1 MNRKILQS
9 LKSFLSTH
17 QMALTALVIGIIS
30 GVVAFVLKSG
40 VKLFQSLFDFGAES
54 GGIQWWLV
62 ILPSA
67 GLIVVYVVL
76 NILLKYHPGA
86 GIPAVLQAIGKGK
99 GKISRKQI
107 LSASLGSLFTVG
119 TGGSAGL
126 EGPTVQVSA
135 ALGSLFSSNWKP
147 DFKTRRLYLACAC
160 AGSMAAI
167 FKAPVAAIVF
177 AIEVIMIDLTAMSLV
192 PLLLASIGSFIVSIL
207 LMGDHQ
213 LFSISLRSGFEMKHI
228 HHYILLGLLC
238 GFGSVY
244 FSRIYLFIIRQ
255 AKSIRSSRK
264 RLLICCCLISIIFLL
279 IPSLYGEG
287 YALVGSFLNNSTLDL
302 TANSIMD
309 SFNQGANSIILI
321 LLAALL
327 LKVVVTGLTVSGGG
341 VGGIFAPSLF
351 MGATLGMIY
360 SKSWSTWS
368 NQEVPTTNLVL
379 VAMGGLLA
387 GVLHA
392 PLTGMFLIAELSG
405 GYSLLVPLM
414 LTTALAFYISKGINN
429 LNIYTEELAQK
440 GELLTHNKDQA
451 VLTLMSLKDEIETNF
466 STISPFD
473 TLGEMIPVI
482 ANSQRNL
489 FPVLSPDGMLI
500 GIIELNEIRK
510 DMFDS
515 NKYDELQAKD
525 LMYSPPETVQ
535 MRDTMEQVMNKF
547 DQSGAWNLP
556 VVEDGKYIGFV
567 SKSKLFTAYR
577 HFLKETNLA

>member
-1 MNRKILQS
+1 M
-9 LKSFLSTH
+9 
-17 QMALTALVIGIIS
+17 
-30 GVVAFVLKSG
+30 
-40 VKLFQSLFDFGAES
+40 
-54 GGIQWWLV
+54 
-62 ILPSA
+62 
-67 GLIVVYVVL
+67 
-76 NILLKYHPGA
+76 
-86 GIPAVLQAIGKGK
+86 
-99 GKISRKQI
+99 
-107 LSASLGSLFTVG
+107 
-119 TGGSAGL
+119 
-126 EGPTVQVSA
+126 
-135 ALGSLFSSNWKP
+135 
-147 DFKTRRLYLACAC
+147 
-160 AGSMAAI
+160 
-167 FKAPVAAIVF
+167 
-177 AIEVIMIDLTAMSLV
+177 
-192 PLLLASIGSFIVSIL
+192 
-207 LMGDHQ
+207 
-213 LFSISLRSGFEMKHI
+213 
-228 HHYILLGLLC
+228 
-238 GFGSVY
+238 
-244 FSRIYLFIIRQ
+244 
-255 AKSIRSSRK
+255 
-264 RLLICCCLISIIFLL
+264 
-279 IPSLYGEG
+279 
-287 YALVGSFLNNSTLDL
+287 
-302 TANSIMD
+302 
-309 SFNQGANSIILI
+309 
-321 LLAALL
+321 
-327 LKVVVTGLTVSGGG
+327 
-341 VGGIFAPSLF
+341 
-351 MGATLGMIY
+351 
-360 SKSWSTWS
+360 
-368 NQEVPTTNLVL
+368 
-379 VAMGGLLA
+379 A

-567 SKSKLFTAYR
+567 SKSKVFTAYR